1 MRKLLWFTLGF
12 GAACGF
18 CCYVREPILLALPVL
33 ALLTALF
40 SGSGEQV
47 TAQLPGPETALE
59 AGSQVLLYL
68 DEAAPQAVTVP
79 DLTGMT
85 PAQANEAAAKAGVT
99 LRFSG
104 NPDFEQAILV
114 QFQDIAAG
122 TPAEP
127 GCTVTVTFTDPS
139 ARD

>member
-1 MRKLLWFTLGF
+1 MQYSDISNLAKSLQENVSRVIVGKS
-12 GAACGF
+12 
-18 CCYVREPILLALPVL
+18 REIELV
-33 ALLTALF
+33 LTALF
-40 SGSGEQV
+40 SGSGEQI

-122 TPAEP
+122 TSAEP